1 MSNDSP
7 DPINKTTGLILGGA
21 IRVHR
26 VLGPG
31 LFESAYEVC
40 LVYELRRAG
49 LEIVTG
55 QSVPI
60 CYEGVTLGT
69 GYRLDIVVNQM
80 VIVELKS
87 VNALAPIHTAQ
98 MITYLKLTGLPVG
111 LLINFNVT
119 ILKNG
124 IKRLLNPDRARTR

>member
-1 MSNDSP
+1 MSKHLP
-7 DPINKTTGLILGGA
+7 GRINETTRLIIGGA

-31 LFESAYEVC
+31 LFESAYELC

-49 LEIVTG
+49 LDIVTG

-60 CYEGVTLGT
+60 CYEGVTLAT
-69 GYRLDIVVNQM
+69 GYRLDIVVNQL
-80 VIVELKS
+80 VIIELKS

-111 LLINFNVT
+111 LLINFNVP

-124 IKRLLNPDRARTR
+124 IKRLLNPDRARTP